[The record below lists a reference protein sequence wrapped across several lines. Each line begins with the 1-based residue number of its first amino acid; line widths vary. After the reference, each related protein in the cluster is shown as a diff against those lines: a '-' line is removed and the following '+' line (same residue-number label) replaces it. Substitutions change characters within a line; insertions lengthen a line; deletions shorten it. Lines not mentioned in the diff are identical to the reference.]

1 MYLSRVEL
9 NQFRRKTQQALA
21 SPHIMHGMVEASFPK
36 SSGRQRTLWRLDR
49 LHGGL
54 YLLLLSYDKPDLSHV
69 VENCGWGKCNQEWVT
84 RDYGKFLENLEHGQV
99 WRFRLCA
106 NPVHSTGG
114 GDNKR
119 GKVYAH
125 VTVEQQI
132 KWLHDRAEKNGFDM
146 SGGVDI
152 VSRDMKEFKH
162 GGARV
167 TIGTAAFEGVL
178 TVTDSVLFRNA
189 LINGIGRA
197 KAYGCGL
204 LTLAVYK

>member
-36 SSGRQRTLWRLDR
+36 SSDRQRTLWRLDSFR
-49 LHGGL
+49 GALH
-54 YLLLLSYDKPDLSHV
+54 LLLLSHDRPDLSHV
-69 VENCGWGKCNQEWVT
+69 VENCGWGDCDQEWVT
-84 RDYGKFLENLEHGQV
+84 RNYDGFLESLQTGQV

-106 NPVHSTGG
+106 NPVHSVGC
-114 GDNKR
+114 GDNER
-119 GKVYAH
+119 GTVYAH
-125 VTVEQQI
+125 VTVEQQM
-132 KWLHDRAEKNGFDM
+132 KWLYDRAGKNGFDI
-146 SGGVDI
+146 SGGADI
-152 VSRDMKEFKH
+152 VARDVKEFKR

-189 LINGIGRA
+189 LVNGIGRA